1 MAPLR
6 MGELFAG
13 YGGLGMGVE
22 LAVGD
27 VERVWVSEFDPAPSQ
42 ILATHWPDVPNLGDV
57 TQIDWSRVEP
67 VDVLTGGFPCQDVSL
82 AGARAGMKAG
92 TRSGLWSY
100 MAAAIEALRPRLVV
114 IENVRGLLSAHAGR
128 MSDADVELCPIC
140 VGDDAGDD
148 LRALGA
154 VLGDLADL
162 GFDAEWGLLEA
173 AAVGAPHRRARVFIV
188 AWPADSDRDVFGEH
202 RGESCAE
209 EAGAHGR
216 DGSAHSGGGDRPR
229 LMPTPE
235 AALATRGG
243 ASDPARR
250 REGGHSVSLADAVHV
265 LPTPQAHDHV
275 QGKNAD
281 QVAAMRKRTGAGV
294 RNLNEVAVNELLP
307 TPKAGDADFGTPRTS
322 GRPPE
327 MSTHLATRLAYRDF
341 GDYQPAIDR
350 WAGVIGRPAPAPTE
364 VGPKGGARLSPLF
377 VEWLMG
383 LPEGHVTNTGITR
396 AAQLKALGNGVVPQQ
411 AAAAVTE
418 LLRRAA

>member
-1 MAPLR
+1 

-13 YGGLGMGVE
+13 YGGLGLGVE

-42 ILATHWPDVPNLGDV
+42 ILAHHWPDVPNLGDV
-57 TQIDWSRVEP
+57 TQIDWSKVEP

-82 AGARAGMKAG
+82 AGARAGMKSG

-114 IENVRGLLSAHAGR
+114 IENVRGLLSAHAEGG
-128 MSDADVELCPIC
+128 SDADVELCPIC

-173 AAVGAPHRRARVFIV
+173 AAVGAPHRRARVFII

-202 RGESCAE
+202 GGESFAE

-250 REGGHSVSLADAVHV
+250 REGGHSVSLADAVH
-265 LPTPQAHDHV
+265 
-275 QGKNAD
+275 
-281 QVAAMRKRTGAGV
+281 
-294 RNLNEVAVNELLP
+294 LLP

-341 GDYQPAIDR
+341 GDYTPAIDR
-350 WAGVIGRPAPAPTE
+350 WTGVIGRLAPAPTE
-364 VGPKGGARLSPLF
+364 VGPKGGSRLSPLF

>member
-1 MAPLR
+1 MDLR
-6 MGELFAG
+6 LGELFAG
-13 YGGLGMGVE
+13 YGGLGLGVE
-22 LAVGD
+22 QALAALGHGVD
-27 VERVWVSEFDPAPSQ
+27 RAWVSEFDPAPSR
-42 ILATHWPDVPNLGDV
+42 ILAHHWPEVPNLGDV
-57 TQIDWSRVEP
+57 TQIDWATVEP
-67 VDVLTGGFPCQDVSL
+67 VDILTGGFPCQDVSL

-114 IENVRGLLSAHAGR
+114 IENVRGLLSAHAEGGN
-128 MSDADVELCPIC
+128 DVDLESCPIC
-140 VGDDAGDD
+140 VGDDRDTD

-162 GFDAEWGLLEA
+162 GFDAEWGMLEA
-173 AAVGAPHRRARVFIV
+173 SAVGAPHRRARVFIV
-188 AWPADSDRDVFGEH
+188 AWPTDADGDILGQHGS
-202 RGESCAE
+202 ESPTQ
-209 EAGAHGR
+209 EAGAH
-216 DGSAHSGGGDRPR
+216 DSYGSTNLDRGSGPNR

-235 AALATRGG
+235 AALGSRGG
-243 ASDPARR
+243 ASDPAKR
-250 REGGHSVSLADAVHV
+250 REAGHSVSLADAVHV
-265 LPTPQAHDHV
+265 LPASE
-275 QGKNAD
+275 
-281 QVAAMRKRTGAGV
+281 TG
-294 RNLNEVAVNELLP
+294 ELLP

-327 MSTHLATRLAYRDF
+327 MSTHLATRIAYRDF

-350 WAGVIGRPAPAPTE
+350 WTGVIGRPAPAPTE

-383 LPEGHVTNTGITR
+383 LPEGHVTDTGITR